1 MPVGNTKPYI
11 HINEDITYGQT
22 PIRNSPIV
30 DISANA
36 SNPLRGNLTLT
47 AGVPQFL
54 VQAESDRIIG
64 GEEGLRY
71 SEPYYHI
78 GSDLPIESVYGS
90 TTGTKLPVVGI
101 CARNF
106 ERENFVF
113 DIGASSIN
121 ATVKED
127 STITSI
133 HTKIYTAGM
142 KEPKSIGSQ
151 SSIVYE
157 IIRNNVDK
165 GLEAGEAQLAAEILI
180 NDATP
185 IPANE
190 LDFGNNPPNQW
201 RYGMDGLVPPTEIN
215 TPQLMQAWLL
225 EPASEPLIQIG
236 EDESDVSDY
245 E

>member
-1 MPVGNTKPYI
+1 M
-11 HINEDITYGQT
+11 
-22 PIRNSPIV
+22 
-30 DISANA
+30 
-36 SNPLRGNLTLT
+36 
-47 AGVPQFL
+47 
-54 VQAESDRIIG
+54 
-64 GEEGLRY
+64 
-71 SEPYYHI
+71 
-78 GSDLPIESVYGS
+78 
-90 TTGTKLPVVGI
+90 
-101 CARNF
+101 
-106 ERENFVF
+106 F